1 MVNGSAKTMAQIYEM
16 QDIVVTP
23 RGQTTAAPPSSRF
36 HGYTHPPVTPSY
48 YTPLSMYI
56 EKREGVYR
64 EGCKGMVIACGSI
77 HKPRVGPASSFFMIS
92 LGSTQK
98 KFYLCSRFFINT
110 K

>member
-1 MVNGSAKTMAQIYEM
+1 
-16 QDIVVTP
+16 
-23 RGQTTAAPPSSRF
+23 
-36 HGYTHPPVTPSY
+36 
-48 YTPLSMYI
+48 MYI

-77 HKPRVGPASSFFMIS
+77 TQTPCGACISFFMIS